1 MPDMPIRPRPTL
13 DTRGPPL
20 PTAWHGGR
28 RVFWT
33 APASLRLL
41 AAPIRHAA
49 EVSDSR
55 AERRSETGGYL
66 RLLRHRRVAVLWAA
80 QTLSV
85 LGDRLYALA
94 LMWLVWQT
102 TKSAALM
109 GLVAVAESVPYVVLG
124 TFGRRLLGRFASL
137 GRLGWVD
144 LARAVVAGSLPL
156 VWHADGAGIAALV
169 VIACVL
175 GALGAVFDP
184 NLAAL
189 VPDLVEPQLVQQV
202 TGVMD
207 LTGRIARVAG
217 PASAGL
223 LLAVLPDTGLYTVD
237 AVTFVVSA
245 VALGYLGRHLALRVE
260 VRQAGPPG
268 RDRAPLPKAL
278 PLLRAD
284 PRVAAA
290 IAVHGAGLLVSAL
303 PAIAMPVLLA
313 TRLHTG
319 AAGYG
324 LVLAASGLGA
334 LAGNPL
340 AGNLRLGRRFP
351 QAYFAAWAANGVA
364 LAAMGLVGSL
374 ALIMVFAFLT
384 GLVTPVAAVCLRT
397 HLSLRFGGA
406 ERLRLVTTDQTV
418 IRAAGTAGMLTL
430 PALAAAS
437 PAAAFTA
444 AGLAM
449 AGVAGL
455 AVVATARL
463 PAPTD
468 ATVPDAPVLADA
480 GIAGN

>member
-1 MPDMPIRPRPTL
+1 
-13 DTRGPPL
+13 
-20 PTAWHGGR
+20 
-28 RVFWT
+28 
-33 APASLRLL
+33 
-41 AAPIRHAA
+41 
-49 EVSDSR
+49 
-55 AERRSETGGYL
+55 L
-66 RLLRHRRVAVLWAA
+66 RLLRHRGVAVLWVA

-102 TKSAALM
+102 TGSAVLM

-124 TFGRRLLGRFASL
+124 TFGRRVLGRFASL

-144 LARAVVAGSLPL
+144 LARAGVAGSLPL
-156 VWHADGAGIAALV
+156 VWHADGAGVAALM

-175 GALGAVFDP
+175 GVLGAVFDP

-189 VPDLVEPQLVQQV
+189 VPDLVEPRLVQQV

-223 LLAVLPDTGLYTVD
+223 LLAVLPDTGLYAVD
-237 AVTFVVSA
+237 AVTFGVSA
-245 VALGYLGRHLALRVE
+245 AALGYLARHRAARPATRQPHLARAGRV
-260 VRQAGPPG
+260 
-268 RDRAPLPKAL
+268 PLPKAL

-284 PRVAAA
+284 LRVTAA
-290 IAVHGAGLLVSAL
+290 IMVHGAGLLVSAL

-334 LAGNPL
+334 LAGNPV
-340 AGNLRLGRRFP
+340 AGNLRLAGRFP
-351 QAYFAAWAANGVA
+351 QAYFAAWAVNGVA
-364 LAAMGLVGSL
+364 LALMGLAGSL
-374 ALIMVFAFLT
+374 PVVMVFAFLA
-384 GLVTPVAAVCLRT
+384 GLVTPVAAVALRT
-397 HLSLRFGGA
+397 YLSSRFSGP
-406 ERLRLVTTDQTV
+406 ERLRLVAADQTV

-437 PAAAFTA
+437 PAAAFTV

-449 AGVAGL
+449 AGIAGL
-455 AVVATARL
+455 AVVVTARL
-463 PAPTD
+463 PEPTVM
-468 ATVPDAPVLADA
+468 VPAGAVLAGPGPAGAVLADA
-480 GIAGN
+480 GVAGT